1 MSIHANGERDRAR
14 YRAPRVEILETP
26 KTVTLRAE
34 MPGVEKGD
42 FDIGIEGDELTIR
55 GKRERVNSGLKLIH
69 GGIDR
74 ADYLRVFTLG
84 DALDTEA
91 VKAQLENGILTLTLS
106 KRPEVLPRKIE
117 VEAAVSRR

>member
-1 MSIHANGERDRAR
+1 MLRHVDGEQDRAR
-14 YRAPRVEILETP
+14 YRTPRVEILETP
-26 KTVTLRAE
+26 KTVVLRAE
-34 MPGVEKGD
+34 MPGVEKSD

-55 GKRERVNSGLKLIH
+55 GKRERVNSGLKLVH

-106 KRPEVLPRKIE
+106 KKPEVLPRKIE
-117 VEAAVSRR
+117 VEAAASRR

>member
-1 MSIHANGERDRAR
+1 MLRHVDGEQNRTR
-14 YRAPRVEILETP
+14 YRTPRVEILETP
-26 KTVTLRAE
+26 EAVTLRAE
-34 MPGVEKGD
+34 MPGVEKGN
-42 FDIGIEGDELTIR
+42 FDVSVEGDELTIR

-117 VEAAVSRR
+117 VEAAARRR

>member
-1 MSIHANGERDRAR
+1 MLRHVDGKRDRAR
-14 YRAPRVEILETP
+14 YRTPRVEIFEMP
-26 KTVTLRAE
+26 KTVVLRAE
-34 MPGVEKGD
+34 MPGVEKSD

-55 GKRERVNSGLKLIH
+55 GKRERVNSGLKLVH

-106 KRPEVLPRKIE
+106 KKPEILPRKVE
-117 VEAAVSRR
+117 VEAAASRR